1 MAERFLTRSV
11 GREAID
17 KTERLAGH
25 RGASSAREKVGE
37 PEKRLDAPAEDEVR
51 RIVAIVADR

>member
-1 MAERFLTRSV
+1 M